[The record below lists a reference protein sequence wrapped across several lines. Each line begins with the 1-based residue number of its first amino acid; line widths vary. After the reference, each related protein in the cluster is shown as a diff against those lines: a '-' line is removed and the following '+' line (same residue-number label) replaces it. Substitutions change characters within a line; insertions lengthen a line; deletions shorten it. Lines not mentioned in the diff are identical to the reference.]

1 MCTFSVTFSAI
12 PVFIIDFSR
21 EEADALKGKRG
32 FLPPR
37 LSGPKRSNIHVP
49 IHAMVRN
56 QTYSKHPLILVY
68 ATVLYVNLG
77 DEKLFQTNSHF

>member
-12 PVFIIDFSR
+12 PVFIVDFSR

-37 LSGPKRSNIHVP
+37 LSGSKRSNIHVP

-56 QTYSKHPLILVY
+56 QTYWKHPLILVY
-68 ATVLYVNLG
+68 ATVLYINGG
-77 DEKLFQTNSHF
+77 DEKLSNYL